1 MSWPEVKL
9 EDLVDVNPPAVFVD
23 ENIVSFIPM
32 QSVSDTEK
40 RIVELQTR
48 PLVEVAKGY
57 TQFKNGDLLLAK
69 ITPCFENGK
78 QAIVEMPTSVGYGS
92 TEFHVFRKKDDQIDI
107 RFLHY
112 FFQQPSFRHAAAINM
127 TGTAGQKRVPAGF
140 LARLKIPLPPL
151 EVQKKIAA
159 VLEKADTLRRKREE
173 QIKRLDD
180 LLQATFLDMFG
191 DPVTNPKGWPVK
203 VLENIVSNDCSVSY
217 GIVQPGD
224 FVEDGI
230 PVVRPVDL
238 DNGVIQVSA
247 LKKIAPDIAG
257 KYPRSFLK
265 GNELLLT
272 VRGSI
277 GAVYLTS
284 NEFAGSNVTRGIV
297 PLRFNER
304 IANKEFVYC
313 MFQTESFKGYFK
325 KISKGATLVQL
336 NINELRKVPIILPAM
351 EYQKA
356 FKDIFLS
363 LTSNKSRLEEA
374 SKKMD
379 NTFNSLMQ
387 RAFKG
392 ELELK

>member
-191 DPVTNPKGWPVK
+191 DPVTNPKGWNTDTLGSLSNSITDGKHGDCNNDNNSGYFFISAKDIHDGMIDYSKARQIVK
-203 VLENIVSNDCSVSY
+203 KEFEEVHRRTNLQVNDLVIVN
-217 GIVQPGD
+217 
-224 FVEDGI
+224 
-230 PVVRPVDL
+230 
-238 DNGVIQVSA
+238 
-247 LKKIAPDIAG
+247 
-257 KYPRSFLK
+257 
-265 GNELLLT
+265 T
-272 VRGSI
+272 GSI
-277 GAVYLTS
+277 GKMAIVKPDPRTRQTTFQKSVAIVKPKHEILNVYYLKTLF
-284 NEFAGSNVTRGIV
+284 EIV
-297 PLRFNER
+297 L
-304 IANKEFVYC
+304 
-313 MFQTESFKGYFK
+313 
-325 KISKGATLVQL
+325 
-336 NINELRKVPIILPAM
+336 
-351 EYQKA
+351 
-356 FKDIFLS
+356 KDIVNASSGSTLKNLLLS
-363 LTSNKSRLEEA
+363 RMRELTLLVPPVHFQREYEDFVLKSNKILDALTKSLQRQEHL
-374 SKKMD
+374 
-379 NTFNSLMQ
+379 FNSLMQ